1 MKNRTLVINSFI
13 LPIIRYYLIKIGINF
28 SKSYL
33 YSIKLDNLDLKEP
46 KTENLIIKVC
56 KIEDANLFGK
66 LKDEFSY
73 YMQYGHI
80 LIAAFLNEEWIGY
93 MWISLKPVKVEE
105 LDRFIHFDGAY
116 LWKAYVKKDF
126 RNKGIIKELLLF
138 SFNLIKNTYKK
149 NKAYTLV
156 ETSNTPSIKAIEGS
170 KFSRVGTIKYNR
182 IFLWKKY
189 EKELDEDALAF
200 LEEKPVAL

>member
-1 MKNRTLVINSFI
+1 MKNRTSNIKTLI
-13 LPIIRYYLIKIGINF
+13 LPIFRYYLIKIGINF

-33 YSIKLDNLDLKEP
+33 YSIKLDNLDLKES
-46 KTENLIIKVC
+46 KMDNLIIKVC
-56 KIEDANLFGK
+56 KIEDAKLFGK

-73 YMQYGHI
+73 YMQNGHI
-80 LIAAFLNEEWIGY
+80 LIAAFLNDEWVGY

-126 RNKGIIKELLLF
+126 RNKGIIKKLLLF
-138 SFNLIKNTYKK
+138 SFNLIKNIYKK
-149 NKAYTLV
+149 NKAYILV
-156 ETSNTPSIKAIEGS
+156 ETSNIPSIKSIEGS

-182 IFLWKKY
+182 IFLWRKY
-189 EKELDEDALAF
+189 EKEVDDDALAF
-200 LEEKPVAL
+200 LEEKPIL